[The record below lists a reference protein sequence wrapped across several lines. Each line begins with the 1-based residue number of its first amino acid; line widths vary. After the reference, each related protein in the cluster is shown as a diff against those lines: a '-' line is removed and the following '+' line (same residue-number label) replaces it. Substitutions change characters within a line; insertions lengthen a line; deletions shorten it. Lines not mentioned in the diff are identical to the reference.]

1 MQNQPMSDHVDSVS
15 SGDPTTKKRGSATRA
30 SQIGNRIKAD
40 IQRGVLRPG
49 AWLRLEDLRE
59 EFGVSWSPIRE
70 SMSALVAAGLV
81 VSDGGRAYH
90 VAPISKG
97 ELVEVLEMRLIL
109 EAKALRKSIEHGDD
123 VWERELVATHHQLRK
138 LEQQR
143 WQTEQLEEWER
154 WHRGFHSALIRA
166 CGSPLLMQYCL
177 NLYDISD
184 RYRRLFLSVH
194 PRDRDISGEH
204 EAILKATLARDAGE
218 ASRLMQVHVR
228 RTLETI
234 LNAMPD

>member
-1 MQNQPMSDHVDSVS
+1 MPA
-15 SGDPTTKKRGSATRA
+15 PETTTPKRGATTRA

-49 AWLRLEDLRE
+49 AWLRLEDLRK
-59 EFGVSWSPIRE
+59 EFDVSWSPLRE

-97 ELVEVLEMRLIL
+97 ELVEVLEMRLEL
-109 EAKALRKSIEHGDD
+109 EAKALRKSIERGDD
-123 VWERELVATHHQLRK
+123 AWERDLVATNHQLSK
-138 LEQQR
+138 MEQER
-143 WQTEQLEEWER
+143 WQPDQLEEWEH
-154 WHRGFHSALIRA
+154 WHREFHIALIRA

-177 NLYDISD
+177 NLLDISD
-184 RYRRLFLSVH
+184 RYRRLFLSVY
-194 PRDRDISGEH
+194 PRDRDISSEH
-204 EAILKATLARDAGE
+204 EAILKAALSRDAAE
-218 ASRLMQVHVR
+218 ASRLMQLHVR

-234 LNAMPD
+234 LAAMPD

>member
-1 MQNQPMSDHVDSVS
+1 MLEIADSV
-15 SGDPTTKKRGSATRA
+15 PTSAKTPKKRGGVTRA
-30 SQIGNRIKAD
+30 SQIANSIKAD
-40 IQRGVLRPG
+40 IQRGVLQPG
-49 AWLRLEDLRE
+49 AWLRLEDLRA
-59 EFGVSWSPIRE
+59 EFGGSWSPLRE

-81 VSDGGRAYH
+81 VSDGGRGYH

-97 ELVEVLEMRLIL
+97 ELTEVLEMRLLL
-109 EAKALRKSIEHGDD
+109 EPRALRKSIEHGDD
-123 VWERELVATHHQLRK
+123 VWERTLVATHHHLRK

-143 WQTEQLEEWER
+143 WQPEQLEEWEH
-154 WHRGFHSALIRA
+154 WHREFHSALIRS

-194 PRDRDISGEH
+194 PRDRDINGEH
-204 EAILKATLARDAGE
+204 ESILKATLNRDADE

-234 LNAMPD
+234 LSAMPD